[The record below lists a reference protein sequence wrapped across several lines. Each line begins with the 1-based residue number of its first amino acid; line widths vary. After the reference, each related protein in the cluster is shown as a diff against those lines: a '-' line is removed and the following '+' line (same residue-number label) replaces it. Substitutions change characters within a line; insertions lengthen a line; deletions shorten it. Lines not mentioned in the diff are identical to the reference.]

1 MPQIHELSALELA
14 AAVRCRELSPVEIAE
29 HYLRRVTALN
39 ATAGAYVTVT
49 AELALRQARRA
60 ERRVLQAADPDELPP
75 LLGVPVPVQDLVPV
89 KDVRCTLGSAAYR
102 ELIAPVDDPVVVR
115 LREAGT
121 VLLGKTTTSE
131 FGLACFTE
139 SDVAPPARNPWAPD
153 RSAGGAAGGAA
164 VAVSAGLAAAA
175 HGVDGLGA
183 VRVAAAACGVV
194 GVKPSRGRVP
204 AGIWAPDPF
213 GLTVPGVVARTVAD
227 AAALL
232 DVLSRDG
239 EGPEWTAPRDGLSFT
254 ECAAR
259 APGRLRIGVTA
270 TPPVPGVSLDPEVA
284 AAVERACRLLECLG
298 HELVET
304 SPVLGPE
311 GDRILDVLWFTMAR
325 LHTVRAAHAHRL
337 RPLTAWLRGMGRLAA
352 GLEVI
357 RAHAELDRAMRDAML
372 RQEADVDVVLTP
384 TIAQP
389 PPPIGWFTDGVGP
402 AETFARMKAFSPFAA
417 EANLTGRPSVTLPL
431 YRSAGGLPIGV
442 MLTGRWGEEGTL
454 LSLCAQI
461 EASRGVAQES
471 GLSAA

>member
-14 AAVRCRELSPVEIAE
+14 AAVRSRVLSPVEIAE
-29 HYLRRVTALN
+29 HYLGRVAALN
-39 ATAGAYVTVT
+39 ATTGAYVTVT

-60 ERRVLQAADPDELPP
+60 ERLVLQAASPDELPP
-75 LLGVPVPVQDLVPV
+75 LLGVPVPVQDLTPV
-89 KDVRCTLGSAAYR
+89 KGVRLTLGSAAYR
-102 ELIAPVDDPVVVR
+102 ELVAPVDDPVVVR

-139 SDVAPPARNPWAPD
+139 SDVAPPARNPWAPG

-164 VAVSAGLAAAA
+164 VAASAGLAPVA

-183 VRVAAAACGVV
+183 VRVAASACGVV

-204 AGIWAPDPF
+204 AGIFTPDPF

-232 DVLSRDG
+232 DVLSGGG
-239 EGPEWTAPRDGLSFT
+239 EGPEWTAPRDGTSFLD
-254 ECAAR
+254 CVAR
-259 APGRLRIGVTA
+259 DPGRLRIGVTA
-270 TPPVPGVSLDPEVA
+270 VSPVPGVTPDPEVRA
-284 AAVERACRLLECLG
+284 AFERTCRLLESLG

-304 SPVLGPE
+304 APVLGPE

-325 LHTVRAAHAHRL
+325 LHTVRAAHAREL
-337 RPLTAWLRGMGRLAA
+337 RPLTSWLRGMGRLAA
-352 GLEVI
+352 GLEVV

-372 RQEADVDVVLTP
+372 CQEAAVDVVLTP
-384 TIAQP
+384 TLAQQ

-431 YRSAGGLPIGV
+431 YWSAEGLPIGM

-454 LSLCAQI
+454 LSLCAQL
-461 EASRGVAQES
+461 EASRGVAQAS